1 MNRISNKYNLGKLK
15 LIERKLK
22 LKNYQRIYEA
32 SKKPD
37 KKKFDYDLINVNE
50 FGRNLL
56 SDIPD
61 DLVEYVSDIEGFCK
75 DIFDIKKQTIS
86 IENYFE
92 LLTVIKYLINVMEF
106 DLCEAFVVDS
116 LVYDPTR
123 LENILDGGKYLNSI
137 RS

>member
-1 MNRISNKYNLGKLK
+1 MNRISNKYNLSKLK

-32 SKKPD
+32 SKKSG
-37 KKKFDYDLINVNE
+37 KKKSDDDIILTNE
-50 FGRNLL
+50 YGRNLL
-56 SDIPD
+56 SDLPD

-75 DIFDIKKQTIS
+75 DIFDIENQTIN
-86 IENYFE
+86 IQTYFD
-92 LLTVIKYLINVMEF
+92 LLTVMNYLINIMKY

-116 LVYDPTR
+116 LVHDPTR
-123 LENILDGGKYLNSI
+123 LEDILDGGKYLNSI